1 MSINFK
7 EYGKYYDLLYFDK
20 DYNLES
26 EYICCTL
33 KRLGCESGHI
43 LELGSGTG
51 KHGRIISEFDYTVF
65 GVEKSP
71 EMILEAKVT
80 DRFSCQVGDICNL
93 ELGVQFDAII
103 SLFHVV
109 SYLTDNVSLNSLFN
123 SAKIHL
129 KRGGVFLF
137 DVWFSPA
144 VYSMKPTV
152 KIKRVENDELELVRI
167 SEPEI
172 VIAQNV
178 VNVNFT
184 IFINDKKTNTF
195 TKINEIH
202 SMRHFSLPELMMVAG
217 YHGFECI
224 LTEEFI
230 TRNIPSEKTWGVC
243 FGFKKI

>member
-1 MSINFK
+1 MSTNFK
-7 EYGKYYDLLYFDK
+7 EYSKYYDLLYIDK

-26 EYICCTL
+26 QYICDTL
-33 KRLGCESGHI
+33 KRLGCERGHI

-51 KHGRIISEFDYTVF
+51 RHGRLISKCDYTVL
-65 GVEKSP
+65 GIEKSP
-71 EMILEAKVT
+71 EMILEAETT

-93 ELGVQFDAII
+93 ALGVKFDAIL

-109 SYLTDNVSLNSLFN
+109 SYLTINESLNSLFN
-123 SAKIHL
+123 SARIHL
-129 KRGGVFLF
+129 NRGGIFLF
-137 DVWFSPA
+137 DVWYSPA

-152 KIKRVENDELELVRI
+152 RIKRVNDDELEIVRI

-172 VIAQNV
+172 VINQNV

-184 IFINDKKTNTF
+184 LFVNNKKTNNYTV
-195 TKINEIH
+195 INEVH
-202 SMRHFSLPELMMVAG
+202 SMRHFSIPELVILAK
-217 YHGFECI
+217 YHGFACI